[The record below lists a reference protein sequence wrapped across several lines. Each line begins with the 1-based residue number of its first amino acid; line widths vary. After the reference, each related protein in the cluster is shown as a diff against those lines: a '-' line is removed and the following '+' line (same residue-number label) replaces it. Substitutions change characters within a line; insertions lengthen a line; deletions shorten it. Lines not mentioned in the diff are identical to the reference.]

1 MTPGGSARPSDLP
14 LAELLEKLREDRV
27 TLEEYFEDVLLRVEE
42 REPVLQALLPEENRR
57 ERLFSAAESL
67 RGRFIPGQRPPL
79 YGALFGVKDIF
90 KVDGFPMRAGSRL
103 PEAAFEGPQAKIV
116 SQLLEL
122 GAVPL
127 GRTVTTE
134 FAYFS
139 PGPTTNPRDPGHTP
153 GGSSSG
159 SAAAVGAG
167 YCRFALGTQT
177 IGSIIRPASFCGI
190 AGIKPSFGT
199 LPTAGVF
206 PFSQSADHV
215 GFLLGNVSDASVLL
229 GILLDGAPWE
239 AASEP
244 RAPGAGA
251 SGGGASLAL
260 PDEGYLS
267 QVEPE
272 TLKQFQETIRSIE
285 KAGVSV
291 KGSSALSDI
300 GEIAVAHRE
309 MIAREFYESHRRLF
323 GEYADL
329 YSEASTKLYLEG
341 QGITEAEAA
350 AAAAGRM
357 QLRRLLDEEL
367 ERLGARA
374 WLSPSAFGTAPEGL
388 LSTGSPAMNLPWTYA
403 GLPAVNVPLG
413 SDEKGLP
420 YGLQVAG
427 RFGED
432 RETVE
437 TAAYVEAALSPE
449 A

>member
-1 MTPGGSARPSDLP
+1 MTPAGGPRFSDLP
-14 LAELLEKLREDRV
+14 LAELLPKLREDRV
-27 TLEEYFEDVLLRVEE
+27 TLEEYFDDVLTRVEE

-67 RGRFIPGQRPPL
+67 RARFPAGQRPPL

-103 PEAAFEGPQAKIV
+103 PEKAFEGPQAKIV
-116 SQLLEL
+116 SQLVDL

-139 PGPTTNPRDPGHTP
+139 PGPTTNPRNPEHTP

-159 SAAAVGAG
+159 SAAAVGGG

-190 AGIKPSFGT
+190 AGVKPSFGT
-199 LPTAGVF
+199 LSTEGVF
-206 PFSQSADHV
+206 PFSASADHV
-215 GFLLGNVSDASVLL
+215 GFLLGNLSDGALLL
-229 GILLDGAPWE
+229 GTLIDGAPWE
-239 AASEP
+239 ETVGQDASF
-244 RAPGAGA
+244 
-251 SGGGASLAL
+251 AL

-272 TLKQFQETIRSIE
+272 ALKRFEETLRTLERAGATIQRSR
-285 KAGVSV
+285 
-291 KGSSALSDI
+291 ALSDI
-300 GEIAVAHRE
+300 KEVAVAHRE

-323 GEYADL
+323 GEYENL
-329 YSEASTKLYLEG
+329 YSEASTNLYREG
-341 QGITEAEAA
+341 QGITETEAA

-357 QLRRLLDEEL
+357 QLRRLLDGEL
-367 ERLGARA
+367 ERLGAGA
-374 WLSPSAFGTAPEGL
+374 WLSPSAFGTAPKGL

-403 GLPAVNVPLG
+403 GLPSVNVPSG
-413 SDEKGLP
+413 SDAKGLP
-420 YGLQVAG
+420 YGLQVVG
-427 RFGED
+427 RFGAD
-432 RETVE
+432 RETVRI
-437 TAAYVEAALSPE
+437 AAYLEALLSPD

>member
-1 MTPGGSARPSDLP
+1 MTAGAGSRISDLP
-14 LAELLEKLREDRV
+14 LRELVPKLREDRV
-27 TLEEYFEDVLLRVEE
+27 SLEEYIEDVLLRVEE
-42 REPVLQALLPEENRR
+42 REPVLHALLPEENRR
-57 ERLFSAAESL
+57 ERLLSAAESL
-67 RGRFIPGQRPPL
+67 RARFPEGRRPLL
-79 YGALFGVKDIF
+79 YGALYGVKDIF

-103 PEAAFEGPQAKIV
+103 PEEAFDGPQSELV
-116 SQLLEL
+116 STLSDL
-122 GAVPL
+122 GALPL

-139 PGPTTNPRDPGHTP
+139 PGPTTNPRNPEHTP

-190 AGIKPSFGT
+190 CGVKPSFDT

-215 GFLLGNVSDASVLL
+215 GFLFGSVSDASMVL
-229 GILLDGAPWE
+229 GTLLDGVPWKETLDTNAPGS
-239 AASEP
+239 AASF
-244 RAPGAGA
+244 
-251 SGGGASLAL
+251 AL
-260 PDEGYLS
+260 PDESYLS

-272 TLKQFQETIRSIE
+272 TLKHFEETIGLIEEAGGSINRS
-285 KAGVSV
+285 
-291 KGSSALSDI
+291 SSLSDI
-300 GEIAVAHRE
+300 EEIAVAHRE
-309 MIAREFYESHRRLF
+309 MIAREFYENHRKLF
-323 GEYADL
+323 GRFGEL
-329 YSEASTKLYLEG
+329 YSEASAKLYLEG
-341 QGITEAEAA
+341 QGITEAEATA
-350 AAAAGRM
+350 ASAGRM
-357 QLRRLLDEEL
+357 QLRRHLDGEL

-374 WLSPSAFGTAPEGL
+374 WLSPSAFGTAPKGF

-403 GLPAVNVPLG
+403 GLPSINVPSG

-420 YGLQVAG
+420 YGLQVVG

-437 TAAYVEAALSPE
+437 AARHLEDLLSPGL
-449 A
+449 